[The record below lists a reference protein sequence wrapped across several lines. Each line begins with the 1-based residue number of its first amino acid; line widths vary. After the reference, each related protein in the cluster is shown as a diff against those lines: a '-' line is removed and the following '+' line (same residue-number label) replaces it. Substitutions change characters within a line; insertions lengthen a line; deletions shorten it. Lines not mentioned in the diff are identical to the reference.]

1 MKGSSLAN
9 WFSTLL
15 SAPIVSTFFCILA
28 PCYVGYS
35 FDLGYFALVLIGI
48 FFYAFL
54 PFSSTFIRIIKRND
68 DIYISELKER
78 PKHFIAGIVGY
89 IVSAILFFWINL
101 TYYVIFSLTSLII
114 ACITLVITFRWKI
127 SIHVI
132 GFCTPLTLL
141 SIISGGVFYPLLIFT
156 PILMWARVK
165 VKAHNWL
172 QVLVGAFLGIFGTIF
187 FEYFLERLFNLV

>member
-1 MKGSSLAN
+1 MKDSSLAN

-15 SAPIVSTFFCILA
+15 SAPIVSTVFCVLA
-28 PCYVGYS
+28 PHYVGYS
-35 FDLGYFALVLIGI
+35 LDIGYLVLVLMSI

-54 PFSSTFIRIIKRND
+54 PFSSTFVRIIKRND

-78 PKHFIAGIVGY
+78 PKHFIVGMLGY
-89 IVSAILFFWINL
+89 IISAIIFFGIKL
-101 TYYVIFSLTSLII
+101 TYYVIFSITSLIV
-114 ACITLVITFRWKI
+114 AFITLIITLRWKI

-141 SIISGGVFYPLLIFT
+141 SIISKGIFCPLLIFT

-172 QVLVGAFLGIFGTIF
+172 QVLAGAFLGIFGTIF
-187 FEYFLERLFNLV
+187 FEYFLENLLI

>member
-1 MKGSSLAN
+1 MKDSSLAN

-15 SAPIVSTFFCILA
+15 SAPIVSTVFCVLA
-28 PCYVGYS
+28 PHYVGYS
-35 FDLGYFALVLIGI
+35 LDIRYLALALMSI

-78 PKHFIAGIVGY
+78 PKHFIAGMLGY
-89 IVSAILFFWINL
+89 IISAIIFFGIKL

-114 ACITLVITFRWKI
+114 AFITLIITLRWKI

-141 SIISGGVFYPLLIFT
+141 SIISKGIFCPLLIFT

-172 QVLVGAFLGIFGTIF
+172 QVLAGAFLGIFGTIF
-187 FEYFLERLFNLV
+187 FEYLLENLLI

>member
-1 MKGSSLAN
+1 LESSSLAN

-15 SAPIVSTFFCILA
+15 SAPIVSTVFCILA
-28 PCYVGYS
+28 PYYVGYS
-35 FDLGYFALVLIGI
+35 FDLGYLALVLMGI

-54 PFSSTFIRIIKRND
+54 PFSSTFMRIVKRNN
-68 DIYISELKER
+68 DIYISDLKER
-78 PKHFIAGIVGY
+78 PKHFIAGILGY
-89 IVSAILFFWINL
+89 IVSAILFSWIDL

-114 ACITLVITFRWKI
+114 ACITLIITFRWKI

-141 SIISGGVFYPLLIFT
+141 SIISHGIFYPLLIFT

-172 QVLVGAFLGIFGTIF
+172 QVLAGAFLGIFGTIF
-187 FEYFLERLFNLV
+187 FEYSLENLFNLV

>member
-1 MKGSSLAN
+1 LKDSSLAN

-15 SAPIVSTFFCILA
+15 SAPIVSTVFCVLA
-28 PCYVGYS
+28 PHYVGYS
-35 FDLGYFALVLIGI
+35 LDIGYLVLVLMSI

-54 PFSSTFIRIIKRND
+54 PFSSTFVRIIKRND

-78 PKHFIAGIVGY
+78 PKHFIVGMLGY
-89 IVSAILFFWINL
+89 IISAIIFFGIKL
-101 TYYVIFSLTSLII
+101 TYYVIFSITSLIV
-114 ACITLVITFRWKI
+114 AFITLIITLRWKI

-141 SIISGGVFYPLLIFT
+141 SIISKGIFCPLLIFT

-172 QVLVGAFLGIFGTIF
+172 QVLAGAFLGIFGTIF
-187 FEYFLERLFNLV
+187 FEYFLENLLI